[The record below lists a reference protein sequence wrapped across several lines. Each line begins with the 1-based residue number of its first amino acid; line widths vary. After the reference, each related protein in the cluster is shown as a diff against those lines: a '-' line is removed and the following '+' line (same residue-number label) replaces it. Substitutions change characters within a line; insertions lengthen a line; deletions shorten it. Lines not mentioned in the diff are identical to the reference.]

1 MLPIINLRLPSCQPN
16 TPGPCRER
24 FEENAELWQST
35 RDRAERIRVSVL
47 RSRYVG
53 QVLEPSMQSE
63 GYAVNQQLELVC
75 LIFEALNFKS
85 IVLVGAGASRT
96 AFPKCLAR

>member
-47 RSRYVG
+47 RSRLLVDVPIK
-53 QVLEPSMQSE
+53 QALVNLRLRLRTVPHA
-63 GYAVNQQLELVC
+63 AVEVIPPRRWCGNNAFRRRPHWMNAVC
-75 LIFEALNFKS
+75 E
-85 IVLVGAGASRT
+85 
-96 AFPKCLAR
+96 